1 MSIQTNKQENKKV
14 KLIKDSQRN
23 PKDTGSPEVQI
34 AILTA
39 RISELTEHMKIHK
52 KDMSSRRGLL
62 SMVSNRRTLLDYL
75 KRKDEA
81 KYLEVVKKHELRG

>member
-1 MSIQTNKQENKKV
+1 MGIE
-14 KLIKDSQRN
+14 
-23 PKDTGSPEVQI
+23 KDTLIRKYQLHDTDRGSPSVQI

-39 RISELTEHMKIHK
+39 RITELTEHMKTHK

-62 SMVSNRRTLLDYL
+62 KMVSNRRTLLDYL

-81 KYLEVVKKHELRG
+81 KYTEVVKKHDLRG

>member
-1 MSIQTNKQENKKV
+1 MSNKAT
-14 KLIKDSQRN
+14 LIKDSQRN
-23 PKDTGSPEVQI
+23 AKDTGSPEVQI
-34 AILTA
+34 AILTN
-39 RISELTEHMKIHK
+39 RITELTEHMKIHK